1 MEEKAF
7 QKSEGTCII
16 SEEVIATIACTA
28 AMEVAGVASMGVRPD
43 IRRLIPGTTAG
54 KSVKVTSSESAMTL
68 DVYINIRKN
77 YRIPDVARQV
87 QHDVKVAV
95 QSMTC
100 KPVTKINVH
109 IVGLSLDEEKK

>member
-28 AMEVAGVASMGVRPD
+28 ATEVAGVASMGVRPD

-77 YRIPDVARQV
+77 YRIPDVAQQV

-100 KPVTKINVH
+100 KPGTKINVH
-109 IVGLSLDEEKK
+109 IVGLALDEEKK

>member
-68 DVYINIRKN
+68 DVNIRKN
-77 YRIPDVARQV
+77 YRIPDVAQQV

>member
-54 KSVKVTSSESAMTL
+54 KSVKV
-68 DVYINIRKN
+68 YINIRKN
-77 YRIPDVARQV
+77 YRIPDVAQQV